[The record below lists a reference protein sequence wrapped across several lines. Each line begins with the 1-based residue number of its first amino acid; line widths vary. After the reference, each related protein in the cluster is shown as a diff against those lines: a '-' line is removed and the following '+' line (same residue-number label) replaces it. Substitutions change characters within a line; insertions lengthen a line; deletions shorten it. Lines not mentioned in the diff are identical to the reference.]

1 MIYTILFKPS
11 AEKELRTLDKP
22 LIHSI
27 NITLRKFANG
37 EKCDSKKLKGFS
49 NRYRVRA
56 HDYRA
61 IFDIIIEDNI
71 MSVIRIAHRNKVY
84 NNINNI

>member
-1 MIYTILFKPS
+1 MIYTIL
-11 AEKELRTLDKP
+11 
-22 LIHSI
+22 
-27 NITLRKFANG
+27 
-37 EKCDSKKLKGFS
+37 KKLKGFS